1 MYVDGYLFDY
11 VCNKPKKEIQ
21 MKLVV
26 NRVRIFLKS
35 TLICLRIVDD
45 FKKHTRIFCYRFATH
60 ALELIL
66 EQLESFENLAD

>member
-26 NRVRIFLKS
+26 NSVQKFLEP
-35 TLICLRIVDD
+35 TLICPRIVND
-45 FKKHTRIFCYRFATH
+45 FKNHSRIFRYPFATH
-60 ALELIL
+60 ALELI
-66 EQLESFENLAD
+66 FRTIKIV